1 MSADNRICIMQNSW
15 GDWAV
20 WNGSMSQYYEE
31 PPSYAERFGTLE
43 EATLRADAM
52 EANLVYVEYGV
63 QVIGREE
70 QEEALKCRIEDA
82 QERLARL
89 VETGS
94 QWVKND
100 P

>member
-1 MSADNRICIMQNSW
+1 
-15 GDWAV
+15 
-20 WNGSMSQYYEE
+20 MSQYYEE
-31 PPSYAERFGTLE
+31 PPYYAERFGTLE

-52 EANLVYVEYGV
+52 EANLAYVEYGV

-82 QERLARL
+82 QERLKRL

-94 QWVKND
+94 QWAQRNEE
-100 P
+100 